1 MLRFLFCFLFPLI
14 LVPMLAAQDFESAIY
29 RLYGDASVVSSL
41 DETDLWRLQHYYSSP
56 LRLNDCNK
64 SALVRCGLFSP
75 YQVASILDYR
85 ERMGEILSV
94 AELALVDGFG
104 EYLAEAL
111 APFLSFEKSTGKP
124 AAGTSV
130 NATGQFRAK
139 KDAAAWLG
147 RVKAE
152 TSWADAA
159 LAARTVYSDKDL
171 WPPSARAFYVGAD
184 YGRVRVVAGDF
195 AFRFGQ
201 GLAAWSGMSFS
212 GATTPLALYKRG
224 SGIVGSTSLAGSSV
238 RGAAAIISWKRLIL
252 SPFWAKG
259 PGGNLSWLLPVGQ
272 FGISYYDS
280 VASADC
286 RFCFSGVDIFAE
298 AAVEMK
304 KALAGLCG
312 AVFPIGERGRLGFQ
326 GRYYPAGFSGKHS
339 GALRTWSKT
348 SDESGITLSYGCG
361 DLAAS
366 ADFACRLS
374 QKRKQLK
381 IIVSDI
387 FKISPVWA
395 LKLKAQY
402 RTRDYGNGRTRS
414 ELRSD
419 LCYTRPSY
427 AVNLRLDAVHCDKTG
442 FLSYA
447 ESGIGPEKGNR
458 LWLRATLFWVDKWN
472 DRVYSYERD
481 APGSFLVPSYYGRG
495 FAASAYY
502 KAKFSLGR
510 RGSLSC
516 YARVSFTGYWK
527 NKKPSVPEL
536 RLSVAYSY

>member
-29 RLYGDASVVSSL
+29 RLYGDASVVSFL

-64 SALVRCGLFSP
+64 PALVRCSLFSP

-212 GATTPLALYKRG
+212 GAATPLALYKRG
-224 SGIVGSTSLAGSSV
+224 SGIVGSTSLAGNSV

-252 SPFWAKG
+252 SPVGAKG

-272 FGISYYDS
+272 SGISYHAS
-280 VASADC
+280 VA
-286 RFCFSGVDIFAE
+286 
-298 AAVEMK
+298 
-304 KALAGLCG
+304 
-312 AVFPIGERGRLGFQ
+312 
-326 GRYYPAGFSGKHS
+326 
-339 GALRTWSKT
+339 
-348 SDESGITLSYGCG
+348 
-361 DLAAS
+361 
-366 ADFACRLS
+366 
-374 QKRKQLK
+374 
-381 IIVSDI
+381 
-387 FKISPVWA
+387 
-395 LKLKAQY
+395 
-402 RTRDYGNGRTRS
+402 
-414 ELRSD
+414 
-419 LCYTRPSY
+419 
-427 AVNLRLDAVHCDKTG
+427 
-442 FLSYA
+442 
-447 ESGIGPEKGNR
+447 
-458 LWLRATLFWVDKWN
+458 
-472 DRVYSYERD
+472 
-481 APGSFLVPSYYGRG
+481 
-495 FAASAYY
+495 
-502 KAKFSLGR
+502 
-510 RGSLSC
+510 
-516 YARVSFTGYWK
+516 
-527 NKKPSVPEL
+527 
-536 RLSVAYSY
+536 